1 MGRVYFIIL
10 LIILSV
16 MPFFWH
22 ISLNVLWLVV
32 PVILLIATVNA
43 FIRYGFLAAVRTF
56 ISYFIIVVVVYILR
70 MVIMI

>member
-10 LIILSV
+10 LIVLSV

-32 PVILLIATVNA
+32 PVILLIATINA
-43 FIRYGFLAAVRTF
+43 FIR
-56 ISYFIIVVVVYILR
+56 
-70 MVIMI
+70 